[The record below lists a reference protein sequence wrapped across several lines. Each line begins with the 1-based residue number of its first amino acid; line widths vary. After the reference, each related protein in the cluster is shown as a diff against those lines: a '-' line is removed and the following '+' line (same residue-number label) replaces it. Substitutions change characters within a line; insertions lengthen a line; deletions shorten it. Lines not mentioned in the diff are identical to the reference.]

1 MRVVAIGGGTGL
13 STLLRGL
20 KPHVPPPVGSH
31 GSPARSPTITRL
43 TAIVTVTDEGGS
55 SGRLRRDFGMLP
67 PGDIRNCLVALA
79 EDEQLLTRLFAY
91 RFSGGRG
98 LAGHS
103 FGNLFLAALTH
114 LTRDFAMAVRMSSE
128 VLAVRGE
135 IYPSTLSDVR
145 LKARLVDGR
154 TLHGESRIHET
165 STRISRL
172 QLVPGGARAL
182 PEALAAIDEAD
193 VITLGPGSL
202 YTSLIPNLLV
212 RGITSRIARARCPK
226 LLIANLMTQPGE
238 TRDYTASD
246 HLRAIREHAQG
257 QRLFD
262 YVVLSN
268 QKLSS
273 SLLKRYAAEGA
284 VPVVNDVETIEELGV
299 KPVIAPLL
307 DEDHVARHDPSRLA
321 QLLFRVARQG
331 TRKRESGIT
340 KE

>member
-20 KPHVPPPVGSH
+20 KPHVAPPPGSH
-31 GSPARSPTITRL
+31 GRPARSPGISRL

-55 SGRLRRDFGMLP
+55 SGLLRREFGMLP

-114 LTRDFAMAVRMSSE
+114 LTRDFTKAVRTSSE

-145 LKARLVDGR
+145 LKALLVNGR
-154 TLHGESRIHET
+154 TLHGEARINQT
-165 STRISRL
+165 PVRIRQL
-172 QLVPGGARAL
+172 YLVPGGARAL

-193 VITLGPGSL
+193 IVTLGPGSL
-202 YTSLIPNLLV
+202 YTSLVPNLLV
-212 RGITSRIARARCPK
+212 HGIASHIARARCPK

-246 HLRAIREHAQG
+246 HLRAIRAHGEG
-257 QRLFD
+257 QHLFD
-262 YVVLSN
+262 YVVLN
-268 QKLSS
+268 NRKLSPR
-273 SLLKRYAAEGA
+273 LLKRYAAEGA
-284 VPVVNDVETIEELGV
+284 VPVANDVDEIRKLGV
-299 KPVIAPLL
+299 TPVIAPLL
-307 DEDHVARHDPSRLA
+307 DEDHVARHDPGRLA
-321 QLLFRVARQG
+321 RLLFRLARNPARG
-331 TRKRESGIT
+331 R
-340 KE
+340 

>member
-1 MRVVAIGGGTGL
+1 MQVVAIGGGTGL
-13 STLLRGL
+13 ATLLRGL
-20 KPHVPPPVGSH
+20 KPHVAPPAASQAD
-31 GSPARSPTITRL
+31 PARSPVITRL
-43 TAIVTVTDEGGS
+43 SAIVTVTDEGGS

-114 LTRDFAMAVRMSSE
+114 LTRDFTKAVRTSSE

-154 TLHGESRIHET
+154 TLYGEARINRT
-165 STRISRL
+165 SARVRCL

-193 VITLGPGSL
+193 IITLGPGSL

-212 RGITSRIARARCPK
+212 RGVTSHIARARCPK

-238 TRDYTASD
+238 TRAYTASD
-246 HLRAIREHAQG
+246 HLRAIHEHARG

-268 QKLSS
+268 QKLSPR
-273 SLLKRYAAEGA
+273 LLKRYAAEGA
-284 VPVVNDVETIEELGV
+284 APVVNDVDKVRELGV
-299 KPVIAPLL
+299 EPVIAPLL
-307 DEDHVARHDPSRLA
+307 GENHVARHDPARLA
-321 QLLFRVARQG
+321 RLLFRIA
-331 TRKRESGIT
+331 KNPAAF
-340 KE
+340 